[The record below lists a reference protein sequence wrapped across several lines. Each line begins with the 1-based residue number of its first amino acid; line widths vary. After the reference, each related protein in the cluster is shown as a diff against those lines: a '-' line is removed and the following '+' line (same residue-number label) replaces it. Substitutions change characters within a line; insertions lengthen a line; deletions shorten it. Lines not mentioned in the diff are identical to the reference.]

1 MTQKLSIE
9 QLKFAR
15 EIGATDTRENWY
27 EGLFRNVSSSGY
39 EYWNKS
45 TCKWEKA
52 QSPNFASMIKID
64 FTPLDDYYADKEF
77 DIKATG
83 GDLELTKEQRKDYD
97 DGCVEAMKEDIK
109 VARDSADAD
118 MVNHPPHYQTD
129 GIECIDAIR
138 ASLGLEGFVAY
149 CRGNAIK
156 YSWRAGKKDET
167 AQDLK
172 KAAWYLNRAADELIK
187 NNERTAGVNK

>member
-1 MTQKLSIE
+1 MSLTIE

-15 EIGATDTRENWY
+15 EIGATHVAKGTNHAFPCYAKEKH
-27 EGLFRNVSSSGY
+27 LFINRQWFKDGWGIADFIDN
-39 EYWNKS
+39 N
-45 TCKWEKA
+45 
-52 QSPNFASMIKID
+52 ID
-64 FTPLDDYYADKEF
+64 FIRIDFSPLDDYYADKAV
-77 DIKATG
+77 DIAATG
-83 GDLELTKEQRKDYD
+83 GELEYD
-97 DGCVEAMKEDIK
+97 PAD
-109 VARDSADAD
+109 VAFKRPAAD

-156 YSWRAGKKDET
+156 YSWRAGKKGET

-172 KAAWYLNRAADELIK
+172 KAAWYLNRAADELNK
-187 NNERTAGVNK
+187 DNERTAGE